1 MSPFVMFTFKL
12 QPPWVGVN
20 VLPAELYPERIRKK
34 SVAVCVLWVKP
45 PEVSGLPEVRCQ
57 KTAWSQRSEVRCQ
70 KTARPP
76 TSDLRPPTSI
86 SSFPSLPS
94 VKPVICYQLMVIR
107 KNE

>member
-1 MSPFVMFTFKL
+1 MSHRSSWLRRLGGSAMISSSIRASVLLGSLIIARGLLMSPFVMFTFKL

-57 KTAWSQRSEVRCQ
+57 KTA
-70 KTARPP
+70 
-76 TSDLRPPTSI
+76 
-86 SSFPSLPS
+86 
-94 VKPVICYQLMVIR
+94 
-107 KNE
+107 